1 MGLDADQVA
10 LLRQALD
17 QNDPTGRWRSVLITL
32 LPTGVADMLQIE
44 AATGLTRDQLKGL
57 LIKFGK
63 ATGGGPPLLYRVEV
77 KVPRPGQR
85 GRVPTIYRLG
95 EAGAAVLRAEG
106 FADARPCGLASAV
119 AISHA
124 VAMLDVHLAARQAGL
139 AVSTDR
145 ELTNGRGQTLRP
157 DNVVTLADGSQ
168 ALFETEQAARAA
180 LLPRIVESIQHK
192 AAFFRAL
199 NDGRIS
205 STVRVLFALPRGRDL
220 ERTWQVWER
229 AAAAVADSLG
239 GALPF
244 RMMALPLD
252 EFLARPDW
260 GEPPDAGRW
269 RNLLNQAL
277 LAGFAAPAKAITAAP
292 VLGSLPTALAV
303 AAKQPMLPAPLARYT
318 PTESRL
324 VLTAMWQVFRE
335 SASTQVAMEP
345 RPDPAFFELMTMIF
359 LAGHSST
366 ASVSARAGL
375 PRASWWFLGEY
386 LRMHVAL
393 RDALNVELTRGGGM
407 TWNAGTIKHRMQ
419 KVVEVFLAY
428 HGFRSDGPLLAC
440 ADGAAW
446 DEKTTR
452 QFFVRVTIRTPEL
465 LLGDADG
472 VVPPTREVELA
483 ERALAWVLWTL
494 FANGEEIGLKRPP
507 YW

>member
-1 MGLDADQVA
+1 M
-10 LLRQALD
+10 
-17 QNDPTGRWRSVLITL
+17 
-32 LPTGVADMLQIE
+32 
-44 AATGLTRDQLKGL
+44 
-57 LIKFGK
+57 IKFGK
-63 ATGGGPPLLYRVEV
+63 ATGGGPPLLYRVEI

-85 GRVPTIYRLG
+85 GRVPTLYRLG

-106 FADARPCGLASAV
+106 FPDARPCGLTSAV

-124 VAMLDVHLAARQAGL
+124 VAMLDVYLAARQAGL
-139 AVSTDR
+139 AVVTDR
-145 ELTNGRGQTLRP
+145 GLANGRGQTLRP
-157 DNVVTLADGSQ
+157 DNLVTLADGSQ

-192 AAFFRAL
+192 AASFRAL
-199 NDGRIS
+199 DDGRVS
-205 STVRVLFALPRGRDL
+205 PTVRVLCALPRGRDL

-229 AAAAVADSLG
+229 AAAAVADNLG

-244 RMMALPLD
+244 RLVALPLD

-260 GEPPDAGRW
+260 AEPPDAGRW
-269 RNLLNQAL
+269 RNLLNPAL
-277 LAGFAAPAKAITAAP
+277 LAGFALPAKATASAQGSPP
-292 VLGSLPTALAV
+292 VALAV
-303 AAKQPMLPAPLARYT
+303 TNKQPMLPAPLARYT
-318 PTESRL
+318 STESRL

-335 SASTQVAMEP
+335 SASVQVATEP
-345 RPDPAFFELMTMIF
+345 RPDPAFFELMTMIY
-359 LAGHSST
+359 LAGHTPT
-366 ASVSARAGL
+366 ASVLARAGL

-419 KVVEVFLAY
+419 KVVDVFLAY
-428 HGFRSDGPLLAC
+428 HGLRSDEPLLAC

-446 DEKTTR
+446 DEQTTC

-472 VVPPTREVELA
+472 VVPPRREVELA